1 LTFKTV
7 AVVAGAM
14 LVAGL
19 VKWVMDT
26 EARLGREI
34 AHKRE
39 SFEDELRQHL
49 QAMRTSFFGQL
60 DQTQRS
66 FEDTATAVM
75 TPLLLEAYAQAGLQQ
90 VQNRLTLD
98 AVRTARALLAKRG

>member
-1 LTFKTV
+1 
-7 AVVAGAM
+7 
-14 LVAGL
+14 
-19 VKWVMDT
+19 
-26 EARLGREI
+26 
-34 AHKRE
+34 
-39 SFEDELRQHL
+39 LRQHL